1 MDTKTLFE
9 ILTTKSVEELN
20 DSIKKIGKRKMV
32 NAIAFINKEKDDKKE
47 KGEKEN
53 E

>member
-9 ILTTKSVEELN
+9 ILTMQSVEELN
-20 DSIKKIGKRKMV
+20 DSIKKIGKKKMV
-32 NAIAFINKEKDDKKE
+32 NAIAFIYKDEIEEE
-47 KGEKEN
+47 KGENQN